1 MLHNGKISAMDGLVA
16 ESIVLQHPVLYL
28 EIYLVFLLRS
38 GHYIFIAFFHTAVQY
53 FYIKT

>member
-1 MLHNGKISAMDGLVA
+1 MDGLVA